1 MRTFKARYLAALP
14 IVALWPAVAFA
25 QSAPAGSDGAHL
37 NGEAP
42 VVAANGAVGACGN
55 ALIPGEPGGTGA
67 PAVNVTHPLGAAPV
81 DNGVNPDQPTQVNM
95 SQVSGTVLHAEG
107 TLLLLQQAM
116 LSDAGTA
123 GPGRTADQNRAV
135 VQLPA
140 GCSAASFTVGEQVTA
155 VGIPMEAGILAAE
168 TVQAG

>member
-1 MRTFKARYLAALP
+1 MRGFKARYLAAVG
-14 IVALWPAVAFA
+14 IVAFWPAVALA

-37 NGEAP
+37 NGEPPIAG
-42 VVAANGAVGACGN
+42 ANGAVGACGN

-67 PAVNVTHPLGAAPV
+67 PGVNVTNPLGAEPAE
-81 DNGVNPDQPTQVNM
+81 NGVNPDQPTQLNM

-107 TLLLLQQAM
+107 TLLLVQQPM
-116 LSDAGTA
+116 LADAGTA

-140 GCSAASFTVGEQVTA
+140 GCSADTFTPGEQVTA
-155 VGIPMEAGILAAE
+155 VGIPTEAGILDAE